1 MMHSGIT
8 VRHMASKSEGIKFD
22 IDTKAAFTLYRPD
35 NELGAEFT
43 GPNDHTYATKD
54 ELFKMYRLMALIR
67 RFELASD
74 LQYKERKIRGFCHL
88 YSGQEAVCTGLES
101 AVTYEDMIITA
112 YRDHGYQLTRGD
124 TADRVMAELFG
135 KYGGCSKGKGGS
147 MHMYLKSANF
157 YGGNGIVG
165 AQVPVGAGLA
175 LGLQYLN
182 RLKNKDATDNG
193 NNVAFAM
200 YGDGAAN
207 QGQVFEAFNMAKL
220 WKLPVIFVCEN
231 NKYGMGTSV
240 ARSSGSTDYFTRAGY
255 LPGIRVD
262 GMDIFA
268 VREAT
273 RYAKEFATKKGPL
286 VMEMETYRYY
296 GHSMSDPGI
305 TYRSREEINEVRTH
319 KDPIV
324 RLKARMIETGVATEE
339 DLKRID
345 KEVKEEVD
353 RSVKFAIES
362 PLPPADELVK
372 DILVDPSYVVKG
384 RTVDEVFHV
393 TK

>member
-1 MMHSGIT
+1 
-8 VRHMASKSEGIKFD
+8 
-22 IDTKAAFTLYRPD
+22 
-35 NELGAEFT
+35 
-43 GPNDHTYATKD
+43 
-54 ELFKMYRLMALIR
+54 MALIR

-101 AVTYEDMIITA
+101 AVNYDDMIITA

-124 TADRVMAELFG
+124 TPDRVMAELFG

-193 NNVAFAM
+193 DNVAFAM

-240 ARSSGSTDYFTRAGY
+240 ARSSGSTDYYTRAGY

-324 RLKARMIETGVATEE
+324 RLKARMIEVGVATEE
-339 DLKRID
+339 QLKAID

-353 RSVKFAIES
+353 RSVKFSIES
-362 PLPPADELVK
+362 PLPPAEELVK
-372 DILVDPSYVVKG
+372 DILAGEAYTVKG

-393 TK
+393 AANK